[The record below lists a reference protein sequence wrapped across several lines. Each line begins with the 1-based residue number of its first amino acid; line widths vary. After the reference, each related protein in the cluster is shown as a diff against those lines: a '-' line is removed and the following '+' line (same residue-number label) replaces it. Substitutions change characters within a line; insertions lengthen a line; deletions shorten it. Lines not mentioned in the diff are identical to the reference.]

1 MPRIVF
7 GISFIH
13 EYLISCAL
21 LFSPIGHPS
30 NGGVYHGGFNG
41 SDGVTSDLVNGGA
54 QVMLPIK
61 SVIIYLYNWRSLKY
75 PL

>member
-1 MPRIVF
+1 MSKLPLKTF
-7 GISFIH
+7 FWHNFIH

-21 LFSPIGHPS
+21 LFSPIGHPG

-54 QVMLPIK
+54 QVMLFQ
-61 SVIIYLYNWRSLKY
+61 
-75 PL
+75 

>member
-1 MPRIVF
+1 MQTIASQCF
-7 GISFIH
+7 WHNFSH

-21 LFSPIGHPS
+21 LFSPIGHPG

-54 QVMLPIK
+54 QVMLFQ
-61 SVIIYLYNWRSLKY
+61 
-75 PL
+75 